1 MSPNSDPKQR
11 EAAGTAQKTMDVLV
25 SGTKD
30 YRWRHTINNLRSYR
44 ETEVRLCT
52 VKTFISNCVCEVIE
66 KPHTSPDK
74 THAPRRP

>member
-1 MSPNSDPKQR
+1 MKFQR
-11 EAAGTAQKTMDVLV
+11 EAAGTAQKTMGVLV

-30 YRWRHTINNLRSYR
+30 SRWRHTINNLRPYG
-44 ETEVRLCT
+44 ETEVRLRT

-66 KPHTSPDK
+66 KPHTGPGK